1 MSLTAQTRTLFS
13 WFRALWF
20 WLTEPRHFWLAT
32 FVVAIA
38 LGFTLGRGVTEQEVR
53 ITGML
58 LQILGIGTVAWG
70 IRETRALFGRPTL
83 MAQFRAWLHRF
94 PAYGGR
100 VVSASTNIT
109 VPGASLHARG
119 YVTTVARS
127 NASVEERIDTLEKKV
142 KLIHERID
150 QTQIEVDQMF
160 RSHTDLLRQ
169 EEHTRAREDQSIREK
184 LEVSE
189 MGGLKISAM
198 GALWL
203 FVGVTLSTA
212 APEIARF
219 LN

>member
-13 WFRALWF
+13 WIRALWF

-32 FVVAIA
+32 FVVALA
-38 LGFTLGRGVTEQEVR
+38 LGFTLRRGVTEPEVR

-94 PAYGGR
+94 PVYGGR
-100 VVSASTNIT
+100 VVSASANIT

-119 YVTTVARS
+119 YVSTAARS
-127 NASVEERIDTLEKKV
+127 NVSVEERIDALEKNV
-142 KLIHERID
+142 KLITERID
-150 QTQIEVDQMF
+150 ETQSEMDQRF
-160 RSHTDLLRQ
+160 RSHADLLKQ
-169 EEHTRAREDQSIREK
+169 EEHARAREDQAIGEK
-184 LEVSE
+184 LEATE
-189 MGGLKISAM
+189 TGGLQISAM

-212 APEIARF
+212 APEIARW